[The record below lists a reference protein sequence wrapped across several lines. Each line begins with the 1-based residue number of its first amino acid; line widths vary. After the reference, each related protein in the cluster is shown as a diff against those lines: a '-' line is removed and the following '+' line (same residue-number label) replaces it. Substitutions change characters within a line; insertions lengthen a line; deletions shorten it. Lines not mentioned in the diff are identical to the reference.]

1 MISLYSRFSFVPG
14 VGDTGVRM
22 APPRIGA
29 AGYLV
34 SAGRRHSRRI
44 RAAPPPSQKD
54 FCLKT
59 PALGVYDPWREILRR
74 SLPHAPK
81 EYPKLM
87 AVTALVRRSGRAVQS
102 SAFKRSEFSL

>member
-1 MISLYSRFSFVPG
+1 FRSFPAWG
-14 VGDTGVRM
+14 ILEFELRPTGM
-22 APPRIGA
+22 APPGTWIC
-29 AGYLV
+29 
-34 SAGRRHSRRI
+34 RRHPRRI
-44 RAAPPPSQKD
+44 RAAPPPSQKA